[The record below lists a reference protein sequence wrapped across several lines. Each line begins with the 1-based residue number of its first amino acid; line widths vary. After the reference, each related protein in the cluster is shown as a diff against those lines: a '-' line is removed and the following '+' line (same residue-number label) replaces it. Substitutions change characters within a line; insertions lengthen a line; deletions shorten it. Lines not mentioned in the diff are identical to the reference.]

1 MKFVFYTNSV
11 SPHQLPQA
19 RAIIDRI
26 GEESYRYIY
35 TTPLTAER
43 VKLGWN
49 EALGPFIIAEF
60 ENRLAARET
69 LLNADVMMSGLRD
82 IELFERRARE
92 GRKTIYSSERWFKP
106 ALGILRLLRPSY
118 LKMALRFVKL
128 LRKSDKVLYYPIG
141 IHAARDMARLSGLV
155 AGDLRCLFRAP
166 TIDFEKKAGG
176 RVWLR
181 NRGDNKRY
189 CLDKMRM
196 WGYFVAPATTV
207 LIPAQEA
214 DETQARALRVLWVGR
229 LLRLKRVDTLFK
241 AVYAAQ
247 TRYPIT
253 LTIVGQGPEQAR
265 LAKLDRR
272 LAKKYGVASPITVHA
287 AVPVAE
293 VRAFMRSHE
302 LYVLPSNAYEGWG
315 AVVSEALEEGMEVL
329 GTYEAGS
336 SATVLPQENL
346 FHAGDWRTLRDKLVR
361 YAETRQRRCQG
372 IGMWS
377 AKQAAAKLSI
387 LGQEKCRI
395 V

>member
-1 MKFVFYTNSV
+1 MKFAFYTNII
-11 SPHQLPQA
+11 SPHQLPLA
-19 RAIIDRI
+19 REIIARL
-26 GEESYRYIY
+26 GAATYRYVY
-35 TTPLTAER
+35 LFDVGRER
-43 VKLGWN
+43 SSLGWGGDRPN
-49 EALGPFIIAEF
+49 WCVSATSSEGREWL
-60 ENRLAARET
+60 ENSDFMLC
-69 LLNADVMMSGLRD
+69 GYRD
-82 IELFERRARE
+82 IGVMERRAAKGLR
-92 GRKTIYSSERWFKP
+92 TAYTSERWFKP
-106 ALGILRLLRPSY
+106 WIGILRLLHPGYFWMACRFVRLIKTGKVSY
-118 LKMALRFVKL
+118 LPM
-128 LRKSDKVLYYPIG
+128 G
-141 IHAARDMARLSGLV
+141 IWAARDMARLVGLFS
-155 AGDLRCLFRAP
+155 GDLRCLYHTPKLDYAAEP
-166 TIDFEKKAGG
+166 MGAI
-176 RVWLR
+176 
-181 NRGDNKRY
+181 RGYPWMK
-189 CLDKMRM
+189 L

-229 LLRLKRVDTLFK
+229 LLRLKRVDALFK

-253 LTIVGQGPEQAR
+253 LTIVGQGPEQAH

-287 AVPVAE
+287 AVSVAE

-302 LYVLPSNAYEGWG
+302 VYVLPSNAYEGWG

-387 LGQEKCRI
+387 LGQEKRRI

>member
-1 MKFVFYTNSV
+1 MKFAFYTNII
-11 SPHQLPQA
+11 SPHQLPLA
-19 RAIIDRI
+19 REIIARL
-26 GEESYRYIY
+26 GAATYRYVY
-35 TTPLTAER
+35 LFDVGRER
-43 VKLGWN
+43 SSLGWGGDRPN
-49 EALGPFIIAEF
+49 WCVSATSSEG
-60 ENRLAARET
+60 REW
-69 LLNADVMMSGLRD
+69 LENADFMLCGYRD
-82 IELFERRARE
+82 VGIMERRAAKGLR
-92 GRKTIYSSERWFKP
+92 TAYTSERWFKP
-106 ALGILRLLRPSY
+106 WTGILRLLHPGYFWMACRFVRLIKTGKVSY
-118 LKMALRFVKL
+118 LPM
-128 LRKSDKVLYYPIG
+128 G
-141 IHAARDMARLSGLV
+141 IWAARDMARLVGLFSGDV
-155 AGDLRCLFRAP
+155 RCLYHTPELDYAAEP
-166 TIDFEKKAGG
+166 MGAI
-176 RVWLR
+176 
-181 NRGDNKRY
+181 RGYPWMK
-189 CLDKMRM
+189 L

-229 LLRLKRVDTLFK
+229 LLRLKRVDALFK

-253 LTIVGQGPEQAR
+253 LTIVGQGPEQAH

-287 AVPVAE
+287 AVSVAE
-293 VRAFMRSHE
+293 VRVFMRSHE
-302 LYVLPSNAYEGWG
+302 VYVLPSNAYEGWG

-387 LGQEKCRI
+387 LGQEKRRI